1 MTEKRDDKLSRVRYN
16 FDIYRTTKRNNEA
29 KNDRADPLY
38 VSGNEAIT
46 DLKTGK
52 THFYIQKSMT
62 VNKQGG
68 PP

>member
-38 VSGNEAIT
+38 VSGNEATT

-52 THFYIQKSMT
+52 T
-62 VNKQGG
+62 
-68 PP
+68 